1 MVSPT
6 AIADGKVSAS
16 TGRYSVMSEPKTSR
30 KKITRDT
37 PQVDSID
44 SAEEQIE
51 YMIGLCSYGSILL
64 ATSSKGVCAVFLGDH
79 PDALFVELR
88 QQFPEAE
95 FIAGDDKFEQLLVEV
110 INFVES
116 PDKELDL
123 ALDIRGSSF
132 QRAVWAALME
142 IPYGETC
149 TYTELAMRIGS
160 PSAVRA
166 VAQACAANRIA
177 VIIPCHRVV
186 RLDGDLSGYRWGT
199 KRKQRLLEKEQN

>member
-1 MVSPT
+1 
-6 AIADGKVSAS
+6 
-16 TGRYSVMSEPKTSR
+16 MSEIKTNR
-30 KKITRDT
+30 KKITRET
-37 PQVDSID
+37 PLVDSID

-64 ATSSKGVCAVFLGDH
+64 ASSRKGICAVFLGDH
-79 PDALFVELR
+79 PDSLFVDLR

-95 FIAGDDKFEQLLVEV
+95 FIAGDEEFEQLLVEV
-110 INFVES
+110 INYVES

-132 QRAVWAALME
+132 QRSVWAALME

-149 TYTELAMRIGS
+149 TYTELALRVGS
-160 PSAVRA
+160 PAAVRA
-166 VAQACAANRIA
+166 IAQACAANKIA

-186 RLDGDLSGYRWGT
+186 RLDGDLSGYRWGI
-199 KRKQRLLEKEQN
+199 KRKQRLLEKEKD